1 MLRPLIALF
10 SLLMVSASAQSP
22 SEPAGL
28 RQVSETGIRHGMLI
42 LGADTQVID
51 ADGKILRTYP
61 LGTRDGFML
70 PNGNLVLAI
79 TKCDT
84 YPGGGAVEVDKDN
97 KILWEYKG
105 TQSEVNTVQK
115 LSKDRY
121 LLTEAGPRPRVL
133 EVDAMGKV
141 VVDMPIQ
148 AQTNDFHLQT
158 RMTRK
163 LRNGHYLVP
172 QLLDKLVREYTPDGK
187 VVWEVATPNWPFTAI
202 RLDNGH
208 TLIDCTHG
216 DMVIEVDKAGK
227 TVWQV
232 TNADLPG
239 GPIHDACGGQRLAN
253 GNTVITAY
261 GSGGVN
267 DIKLMEIT
275 PEKKIVWA
283 FYTGRNHG
291 IHEFQ
296 ILTPEGTPLK
306 EKPQK

>member
-1 MLRPLIALF
+1 MLKSLIALF
-10 SLLMVSASAQSP
+10 SLLLVATAQATP
-22 SEPAGL
+22 QETNPIK
-28 RQVSETGIRHGMLI
+28 QVSETGIRHGVLI
-42 LGADTQVID
+42 LGADTQVLD

-79 TKCDT
+79 TKCNT
-84 YPGGGAVEVDKDN
+84 YPSGGAVEVDKDN

-115 LSKDRY
+115 LPNGRY
-121 LLTEAGPRPRVL
+121 LLTEAGAKPRLL
-133 EVDAMGKV
+133 EVDKTGKV

-148 AQTNDFHLQT
+148 AQTTDFHLQT
-158 RMTRK
+158 RMSRK
-163 LRNGHYLVP
+163 LKNGHYLVP

-216 DMVIEVDKAGK
+216 DMVIEVDKEGK

-232 TNADLPG
+232 TNDDLPG
-239 GPIHDACGGQRLAN
+239 RPIHDACGGQRLAN

-261 GSGGVN
+261 GSGDVN

-283 FYTGRNHG
+283 LYTGRNHG